1 MVNYYI
7 KFIYNTKLKMQ
18 YTVKQFLEYIE
29 PIHNNVILL
38 NNNYKFILIKRYK
51 LNNLNYIFK
60 CKSHQKLDNN
70 YIYINLIHRKLLKI
84 IPKQQIEIEEYIP
97 TINEERNYIS
107 IKISFIGLSSNI
119 DYESR
124 NIIRDEL
131 IKIIHD
137 TIYEHVLQYRAN
149 FILLINNVKYLMEI
163 VSIDINEY
171 YNRGNV
177 IIDNIEVID
186 NCLLINDNNN
196 NILKNL
202 NPIDIGIGGLD
213 KEFKIIFRR
222 ALISRNY
229 NSDIIEK
236 LGIKHIK
243 GIMLY
248 GPPGCGKTLIAKKIS
263 KNLKCKEPKIVN
275 GPQILDKYVGESEKK
290 LRELFKDAEEDYYKY
305 KEKSQLHI
313 IIFDEIDAICMER
326 GESSNSHK
334 DGIITQLLTIM
345 DGLSEYNNLL
355 IIGMTNRIDLIDKA
369 LLRSGRFEL
378 HVEVSLPDEE
388 GRLEILSIH
397 TNTMKINNYLS
408 QDVDLRYLS
417 KITKNYTGAELE
429 GLVKNATSY
438 SLSREYENKDNK
450 ILVTKNDFIT
460 AYKEIKPLFGSNLGN
475 KLIELRK
482 DEESIVEKIIS
493 ELDNTVIAIN
503 NKDNIIAE
511 IVGHK
516 SDISYITKINNYNFI
531 GYSEYRK
538 AEKLKNIFED
548 SYKCDKSIIIFENI
562 EQILEYYKIQDMIKV
577 SGIILNTLITLIK
590 MKRTNIILTGEK
602 DTFRELN
609 LLKYINYCYL

>member
-1 MVNYYI
+1 
-7 KFIYNTKLKMQ
+7 MQ